1 MPGHHP
7 VLLACYSLLLAPYTF
22 LPRGRHIKFSSHDK
36 QQISLQTKD
45 KLPEGQ
51 GFFTASYQAT
61 AICRST
67 LALATQLDFSSRQV
81 FAVENEANLSSLP
94 RCLLNCKHMLLPRI
108 KLLGGAQDNGQS

>member
-22 LPRGRHIKFSSHDK
+22 LPRGRHIKFSSYDK

-67 LALATQLDFSSRQV
+67 LALATQLDFSSRQCLDQG
-81 FAVENEANLSSLP
+81 ANVKTDPSWLP
-94 RCLLNCKHMLLPRI
+94 LPFNMHSNI
-108 KLLGGAQDNGQS
+108 LG